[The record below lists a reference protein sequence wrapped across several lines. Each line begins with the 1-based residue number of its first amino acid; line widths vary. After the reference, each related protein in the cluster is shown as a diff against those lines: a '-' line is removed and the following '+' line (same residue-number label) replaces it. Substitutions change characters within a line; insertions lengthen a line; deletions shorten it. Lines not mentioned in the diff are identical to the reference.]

1 MIDEVVAIVAGV
13 AETLCRAAY
22 RQAIRRRFFLRL
34 ATDLYCISYFAFE
47 MIPVFKD
54 SRYESGLM
62 FFFWGEGTIHS

>member
-34 ATDLYCISYFAFE
+34 SQMIFTAFLIS
-47 MIPVFKD
+47 PLK
-54 SRYESGLM
+54 
-62 FFFWGEGTIHS
+62 